1 MEVDRNSFAAS
12 PSSKARA
19 MSSEGRADALEE
31 AMMKKLGGPA
41 VRRGTGVLFGGL
53 TPGGLPLA
61 LGELAPMPPKPTIVD
76 FYRLRFMPHT
86 VTHMLQS
93 ANDAQ
98 RKGEPEETVQI
109 GRASCRERV

>member
-1 MEVDRNSFAAS
+1 MEVDRKSFAAS

-76 FYRLRFMPHT
+76 FFRLRFMPHT
-86 VTHMLQS
+86 VNH
-93 ANDAQ
+93 
-98 RKGEPEETVQI
+98 KI